1 MPRTRAQARGA
12 DAAAA
17 PAAPAA
23 AETAA
28 VPAAETAAV
37 PAAQERRGR
46 RTRTEDL
53 DLEVC
58 VIIE

>member
-17 PAAPAA
+17 PAA
-23 AETAA
+23 
-28 VPAAETAAV
+28 AETAAV

-46 RTRTEDL
+46 RTRPEDL

-58 VIIE
+58 VTIE

>member
-12 DAAAA
+12 DAAAV
-17 PAAPAA
+17 PAEPAA

-28 VPAAETAAV
+28 VPAAH
-37 PAAQERRGR
+37 ERRGR